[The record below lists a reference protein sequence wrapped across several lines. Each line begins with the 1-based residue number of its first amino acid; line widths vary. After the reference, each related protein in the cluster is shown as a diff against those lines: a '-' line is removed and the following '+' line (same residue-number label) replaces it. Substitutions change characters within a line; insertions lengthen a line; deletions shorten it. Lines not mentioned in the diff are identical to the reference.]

1 MPKTPKKQPKSLFGL
16 EKIHNLLYNFNKA
29 SIFGDCLIGDIIMSN
44 QRFKQRIHGSSW
56 SSYDDPGQFRKDAVF
71 RSDIIKNYVK
81 FPYINVYQIGYCYH
95 KANRQYLNHVTKRYK
110 LVYVLEGSGWFNG
123 MPVKSGQGFLMWEK
137 HVNSMSADV
146 NAPWGYIYVSFT
158 GSMAEQLLTHAG
170 FTVED
175 SVFDIDDMDTVRSL
189 CMDVI
194 YNKHPELITDV
205 YLLSILFQLIS
216 LNKNQLDKQEHVSS
230 GPLPGMSEHVSNA
243 IQYMSKNYRSP
254 IGVADVVNAAHV
266 SEKYLRQLFKVETGK
281 SILQYLNDLRLTAAS
296 SMLSHSRYN
305 VSEIASLAGFKEY
318 RNFERL
324 FKARYGITPTKF
336 RAGIPN
342 NKQ

>member
-1 MPKTPKKQPKSLFGL
+1 
-16 EKIHNLLYNFNKA
+16 
-29 SIFGDCLIGDIIMSN
+29 
-44 QRFKQRIHGSSW
+44 
-56 SSYDDPGQFRKDAVF
+56 
-71 RSDIIKNYVK
+71 
-81 FPYINVYQIGYCYH
+81 
-95 KANRQYLNHVTKRYK
+95 
-110 LVYVLEGSGWFNG
+110 
-123 MPVKSGQGFLMWEK
+123 
-137 HVNSMSADV
+137 
-146 NAPWGYIYVSFT
+146 
-158 GSMAEQLLTHAG
+158 
-170 FTVED
+170 
-175 SVFDIDDMDTVRSL
+175 
-189 CMDVI
+189 
-194 YNKHPELITDV
+194 
-205 YLLSILFQLIS
+205 
-216 LNKNQLDKQEHVSS
+216 
-230 GPLPGMSEHVSNA
+230 
-243 IQYMSKNYRSP
+243 MSKNYRSP

>member
-1 MPKTPKKQPKSLFGL
+1 
-16 EKIHNLLYNFNKA
+16 
-29 SIFGDCLIGDIIMSN
+29 MSN
-44 QRFKQRIHGSSW
+44 QRFKQRIHGSGW
-56 SSYDDPGQFRKDAVF
+56 LSYDDPEQFRKDAVF

-81 FPYINVYQIGYCYH
+81 FPYINVHQIGYCYH
-95 KANRQYLNHVTKRYK
+95 KANRQYLNHVTKRFK
-110 LVYVLEGSGWFNG
+110 LVYVLEGNGWFNG
-123 MPVKSGQGFLMWEK
+123 LPVRSGQGFLMWEE

-170 FTVED
+170 FTPED
-175 SVFDIDDMDTVRSL
+175 SVFDIDDPDTVRSL

-194 YNKHPELITDV
+194 YNKHPQLITDV
-205 YLLSILFQLIS
+205 YLLSILFQLIA
-216 LNKNQLDKQEHVSS
+216 LNKSQLDAQENIASS
-230 GPLPGMSEHVSNA
+230 PLPGMSEHVSNA
-243 IQYMSKNYRSP
+243 IKFMSKNYRAP
-254 IGVADVVNAAHV
+254 ISVGDVVNAAHV
-266 SEKYLRQLFKVETGK
+266 SEKYLRQLFKQETGK
-281 SILQYLNDLRLTAAS
+281 SIRQYLTDLRLTAAS

-324 FKARYGITPTKF
+324 FKARYGVTPTKF

-342 NKQ
+342 AKQ